1 MVQCVHMITFYNPLQ
16 FKEMSQAYEVLA
28 DDKKRQLYDE
38 GGEEALKEGGMSG
51 HSSPMDIFDMFF
63 GGGGRRRGDGRERRG
78 KDVVHALS
86 VRWTSIPFP
95 MHGIIAC
102 VGIL

>member
-1 MVQCVHMITFYNPLQ
+1 MVQRVHMYTFYHPLQ

-38 GGEEALKEGGMSG
+38 GGEEALKEGGMGG

-63 GGGGRRRGDGRERRG
+63 GGGRRRGDGRERRG

-86 VRWTSIPFP
+86 VRWTSIQLP
-95 MHGIIAC
+95 MRGISIC